1 MLLFSEKVNLTAAFL
16 RPSKDVSNGL
26 VTTKIF
32 RLMSLLMTSVEI
44 TITAKKNLKC
54 LYPFILKQFCQIIAR
69 YLQFCSLVGIL
80 KQKKKEEKSWKQIL
94 TKFPWNQLDL
104 FSKQIKYTVN
114 WFHDFFR
121 VFVNLLINCAFW
133 RFFSSFPIFPSN
145 YYSGSKVLISG

>member
-1 MLLFSEKVNLTAAFL
+1 MFLFSEKVNLTAAFL

-94 TKFPWNQLDL
+94 TKFPSVKSTWLVQ
-104 FSKQIKYTVN
+104 FKQIKYTVN
-114 WFHDFFR
+114 WFHNFFR

-133 RFFSSFPIFPSN
+133 RFF
-145 YYSGSKVLISG
+145 

>member
-94 TKFPWNQLDL
+94 TKFPSVKSTWLVQ
-104 FSKQIKYTVN
+104 FKQIKYTVN
-114 WFHDFFR
+114 WYHDFFR

-133 RFFSSFPIFPSN
+133 RFF
-145 YYSGSKVLISG
+145 